1 MSGETRN
8 VPLKTRMYFLVIGTS
23 ALVYPAAGLANTA
36 KRAGA
41 KVIEINIAQT
51 PLSHQIDE
59 FLEGSSADLLPQLM
73 A

>member
-1 MSGETRN
+1 
-8 VPLKTRMYFLVIGTS
+8 
-23 ALVYPAAGLANTA
+23 
-36 KRAGA
+36 
-41 KVIEINIAQT
+41 VIEINIAQT